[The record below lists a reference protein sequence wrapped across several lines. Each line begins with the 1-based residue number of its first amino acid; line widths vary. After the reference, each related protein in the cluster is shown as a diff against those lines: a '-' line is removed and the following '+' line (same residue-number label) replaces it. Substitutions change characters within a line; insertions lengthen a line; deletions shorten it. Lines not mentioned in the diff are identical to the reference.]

1 MTSKCLACYAV
12 FIEGF
17 LTVTILPHLNDQFYW
32 LGFSLIPGIGLKRLL
47 RLLNY
52 FGDLQT
58 AWAAHEVDLRHS
70 GLEESVMAILL
81 TTRAKISLDAE
92 MAKIEKAGAWLLT
105 LNDED
110 YPNTLKAIDDA
121 PAVLYIRGALTPT
134 DDLAL
139 SVVGTRKAT
148 QYGRDVAHDLCKRLA
163 QHGITIISGMA
174 QGIDSAAHLGALA
187 GGGRTIAILGCG
199 VDVVYPRENRDL
211 AQKIIANG
219 ALVSEFPIGT
229 QPIPTNFPRRNRI
242 VSGMALGVLVIEAP
256 EGSGALITAEL
267 AAEQGREVFAVPG
280 NILNPMSRGANRLIQ
295 DGAKLVMQA
304 EDILNELSVAY
315 TNTQTREKTE
325 QIIPANATEA
335 AILQVLN
342 ADPVH
347 IDDLARLSG
356 LPISEL
362 SSTLTILELKGLA
375 QMVGHMQYSLTF
387 GH

>member
-1 MTSKCLACYAV
+1 LTSKCLACYAV

>member
-1 MTSKCLACYAV
+1 MW
-12 FIEGF
+12 FI
-17 LTVTILPHLNDQFYW
+17 TVKILPQLDDQSYW

-52 FGDLQT
+52 FGDLRS
-58 AWAAHEVDLRHS
+58 AWVAQEVDLHRA
-70 GLEESVMAILL
+70 GLEESIIVVLRQ
-81 TTRAKISLDAE
+81 TRAQINLDAE

-105 LNDED
+105 FNDND
-110 YPNTLKAIDDA
+110 YPTTLKAIDDA
-121 PAVLYIRGALTPT
+121 PAVLYIRGVLTPT

-148 QYGRDVAHDLCKRLA
+148 QYGRDVAHDLSKRLA
-163 QHGITIISGMA
+163 QQGITIISGLA

-199 VDVVYPRENRDL
+199 VDVIYPRENREL
-211 AQKIIANG
+211 AQKIIADG

-229 QPIPTNFPRRNRI
+229 QPISSNFPRRNRI

-280 NILNPMSRGANRLIQ
+280 NILNPMSRGTNRLIQ

-335 AILQVLN
+335 AILNVLN
-342 ADPVH
+342 ADPIH
-347 IDDLARLSG
+347 IDDIARLCS
-356 LPISEL
+356 LSIPEL

>member
-1 MTSKCLACYAV
+1 M
-12 FIEGF
+12 
-17 LTVTILPHLNDQFYW
+17 
-32 LGFSLIPGIGLKRLL
+32 
-47 RLLNY
+47 
-52 FGDLQT
+52 
-58 AWAAHEVDLRHS
+58 RHS